1 MSFVGCGRPM
11 RSRRDARPQ
20 ALEHF
25 QEHFQEEH
33 FQEKHAP
40 GLIGGGMRFSFRK
53 CDNAKMP
60 ERFLFPANVKPL

>member
-1 MSFVGCGRPM
+1 MSFVGRGRPM

-20 ALEHF
+20 ALD
-25 QEHFQEEH
+25 H

-40 GLIGGGMRFSFRK
+40 GLIGGGIRFSFRK

-60 ERFLFPANVKPL
+60 ERFLFPASVKPR